1 MELLDLMNN
10 LSIKH
15 TEEDKS
21 QRVFKSVTANIDG
34 ESTEIVIAEYTQKSF
49 LILSQLQKLGSMLFI
64 QKDQAVNLAGSNDI
78 FSIKVIFG
86 SSNEEAQVA
95 GRYLAEQINI
105 QKPLYLIMSLKSYD
119 IETIKA
125 CKDLILALK
134 QQIDNDV

>member
-10 LSIKH
+10 LSIEH
-15 TEEDKS
+15 TEGDKTN
-21 QRVFKSVTANIDG
+21 RVFKSITAEIDG
-34 ESTEIVIAEYTQKSF
+34 ESTEIVLAEYTQKSF

-64 QKDQAVNLAGSNDI
+64 QKDQATNLAGSSDI

-105 QKPLYLIMSLKSYD
+105 QRPLYLIMSLKSYD

-125 CKDLILALK
+125 CKDLILDLK
-134 QQIDNDV
+134 QQIDNDA